1 MVAGC
6 SAIAACV
13 EERKPQ
19 AALMGR
25 FEETRALC
33 EQAAARV
40 GSGELNALLANVS
53 TALRTWQDVWPRLGT
68 QRDFRVAVAR
78 EARLWAK
85 RLSERTR

>member
-1 MVAGC
+1 
-6 SAIAACV
+6 
-13 EERKPQ
+13 
-19 AALMGR
+19 MGH

-33 EQAAARV
+33 EQAAGRA
-40 GSGELNALLANVS
+40 GSGALNALLANVS